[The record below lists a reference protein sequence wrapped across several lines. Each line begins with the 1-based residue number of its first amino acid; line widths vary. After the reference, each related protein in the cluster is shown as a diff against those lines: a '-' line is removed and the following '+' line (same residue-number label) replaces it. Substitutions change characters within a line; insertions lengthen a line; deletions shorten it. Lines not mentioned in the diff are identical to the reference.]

1 MKIVYSKEVLEYK
14 NKNLPVLA
22 LESTILSHGMPYPE
36 NLSFGKEAETL
47 CRTNGVAPATIAII
61 HGDVF
66 VGLEEEQLKY
76 ITRSNDIKKI
86 SKRELGIAIVK
97 KWSAATTVSSTIK
110 IASLAGIPVFATGG
124 IGGVHKNVIS
134 SFDISEDLSAL
145 ADTQSI
151 VVSAGAKAILDLK
164 KTVELLESI
173 GVTLLGFKT
182 NEFPAFYSQESGIKN
197 LTSVSNEKEVVD
209 IYLANKKA
217 GLLSSVLVANP
228 IKDEDEIPSEK
239 INSIIELAI
248 AEAKKLLIS
257 GKETT
262 PFLLKLLKKK
272 TKGKSLESNKSL
284 ALNNIKLGIEIS
296 KELNRVYENTTL

>member
-1 MKIVYSKEVLEYK
+1 MKIVYSKEVLEHK
-14 NKNLPVLA
+14 SKNLPILA

-36 NLSFGKEAETL
+36 NLSFGKEAEAL
-47 CRTNGVAPATIAII
+47 CRKNGVAPATIAII

-66 VGLEEEQLKY
+66 VGLEEEELKY
-76 ITRSNDIKKI
+76 ITRSNNIKKI

-110 IASLAGIPVFATGG
+110 LASLAGIPVFATGG

-145 ADTQSI
+145 ADTPSI

-182 NEFPAFYSQESGIKN
+182 NEFPAFYSQRSGIKN
-197 LTSVSNEKEVVD
+197 LTSVRNEKEVVD

-217 GLLSSVLVANP
+217 GLLGSVLVANP
-228 IKDEDEIPSEK
+228 IKDEDEIPSEE
-239 INSIIELAI
+239 INSIINLAI

-296 KELNRVYENTTL
+296 KELNMVYGEATL

>member
-145 ADTQSI
+145 ADTPSI

-228 IKDEDEIPSEK
+228 IKDEDEIPSEE

-272 TKGKSLESNKSL
+272 TKGKSLESNTSL

>member
-66 VGLEEEQLKY
+66 VGLEKEQLKY

-145 ADTQSI
+145 ADTPSI

-228 IKDEDEIPSEK
+228 IKDEDEIPSEE

>member
-1 MKIVYSKEVLEYK
+1 MKIVYSKEVLEYR

-66 VGLEEEQLKY
+66 VGVEKDQLKY

-86 SKRELGIAIVK
+86 SKREIGIAIVK

-145 ADTQSI
+145 ADTPSI

-228 IKDEDEIPSEK
+228 IKDEDEIPSEE

>member
-1 MKIVYSKEVLEYK
+1 M
-14 NKNLPVLA
+14 
-22 LESTILSHGMPYPE
+22 
-36 NLSFGKEAETL
+36 
-47 CRTNGVAPATIAII
+47 
-61 HGDVF
+61 
-66 VGLEEEQLKY
+66 
-76 ITRSNDIKKI
+76 
-86 SKRELGIAIVK
+86 
-97 KWSAATTVSSTIK
+97 
-110 IASLAGIPVFATGG
+110 
-124 IGGVHKNVIS
+124 
-134 SFDISEDLSAL
+134 
-145 ADTQSI
+145 
-151 VVSAGAKAILDLK
+151 
-164 KTVELLESI
+164 
-173 GVTLLGFKT
+173 GFKT

-228 IKDEDEIPSEK
+228 IKDEDEIPSEE

>member
-228 IKDEDEIPSEK
+228 IKDEDEIPSEE

>member
-145 ADTQSI
+145 ADTPSI

-228 IKDEDEIPSEK
+228 IKDEDEIPSEE